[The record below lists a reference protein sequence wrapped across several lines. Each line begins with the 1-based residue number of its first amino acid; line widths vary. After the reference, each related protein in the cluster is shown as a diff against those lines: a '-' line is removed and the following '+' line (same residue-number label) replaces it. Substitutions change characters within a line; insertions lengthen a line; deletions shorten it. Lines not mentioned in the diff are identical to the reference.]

1 MKNKIKKIISDCCND
16 VLFIY
21 NGKKSGITSTV
32 KNSIPTFQVW
42 YGEKTKEYNDIDS
55 VMSDNFFDGKS
66 LNDLS
71 ETVNFSFA

>member
-1 MKNKIKKIISDCCND
+1 MKERIQKIISDCCND
-16 VLFIY
+16 VFFIY

-42 YGEKTKEYNDIDS
+42 YGEKTKEYKDIDS

-66 LNDLS
+66 LNELL
-71 ETVNFSFA
+71 ETVKFSFA

>member
-1 MKNKIKKIISDCCND
+1 MKDKIKKIISDCCDD
-16 VLFIY
+16 VFFTY

-32 KNSIPTFQVW
+32 ENSIPTFQVW
-42 YGEKTKEYNDIDS
+42 YGEKTKEYKDIDS

-66 LNDLS
+66 LDELS